1 METQRAQPA
10 PRTPGRL
17 FVGRQQE
24 MAELSALLDDAVAGR
39 GGLAL
44 LVGEPG
50 IGKTRTAEEFA
61 GLARDRGVT
70 VRWGSAFEG
79 QGTPAYWPWVEILRE
94 EASGSGAAGAE
105 PGEEGP
111 SADSLAQLLQEAG
124 ERVEAPSSLS
134 ALPPERARFRLFD
147 GVSSLLRAASRR
159 APLLIVIDDLHWA
172 DEPSLLLLEF
182 VVREIQSSPVL
193 VVGTYRAEELG
204 RQHPLSPV
212 LGRLT
217 MARRL
222 ALRGFSGD
230 EVAELI
236 EASAGSI
243 PSAALVETVHQ
254 MTEGN
259 PFFVAEV
266 VRLLAANRLEPGGDG
281 TWSVAVPQGVREVIG
296 RRLGGLSEDCNAIL
310 RVASVIGR
318 DFGAKLL
325 ARVAEVEPDEL
336 LSLLEEAGA
345 GGLVEEVPG
354 AIGHHRFSH
363 ALVRETLYAEL
374 TTIQRVRYHRRVAET
389 LEELY
394 GPASPVHLNELA
406 HHYLE
411 AAPSGDLH
419 AAVAYARMAAERAV
433 ELLAYEEAVRLYE
446 SALQALELLGGGDD
460 MRSQMLLGLG
470 DAMWR
475 SGDEAGASTAFREAV
490 EAARRAGDPELLG
503 RAALGPGSVV
513 VMLGLEVGIP
523 NEPQIALLEEALAA
537 LDGMESDLR
546 SRILARLAA
555 HLYWSAGT
563 QSRRSELAA
572 EAVELARRLDDP
584 DALAYAL
591 SARHWATWT
600 PDNLEERMTTA
611 DEVIR
616 LASRRGNRLLEGLG
630 RVYRVMDLLEA
641 GRMVEAGREAALVG
655 RIGDELRD
663 PTTQWFA
670 ALCLGMDAI
679 LEGRF
684 TDGERLAEDALR
696 LGRGAMTGDSTWATM
711 GYAMQVFCIG
721 LHRGVID
728 QVEGA
733 VRGMVHAIPNLPA
746 LQCTL
751 AQASALMGREAQA
764 RTDFEAVARDGFA
777 GVPRD
782 VTWLSALVDAAHAC
796 HLLDDR
802 DRAGVLYG
810 MLLPFADRH
819 VVIGP
824 AAAVLG
830 PVSLFLGVLA
840 TTLER
845 WEDAEVHFVHA
856 EEEDRRT
863 GNRPFEAHALLYHG
877 QMLLRRG
884 DPADRT
890 RAEELV
896 REALDIG
903 REVGMRKTV
912 DDAEGLLGAAPGSA
926 AVGPDRS
933 PVPSGMFRR
942 EGEFWTVGLGGTVAR
957 LKDAKGLRY
966 IAHLLIR
973 PGVEVHVM
981 DLVTAASGA
990 GGGARTTVSVA
1001 QDGLTAARPG
1011 DAGEVLDAR
1020 AREAYRARLEDL
1032 RSELE
1037 EAEEN
1042 NDPERAGKA
1051 RWEIDA
1057 IADQLSSA
1065 VGLGGRSRRAASPAE
1080 RARVNVRNAISAS
1093 LKVIRKHDEPLWRHL
1108 SNAIRT
1114 GTFCSYEPERPVDW
1128 SL

>member
-764 RTDFEAVARDGFA
+764 RTDRPGPGRGAVRHAAAIRRPAR
-777 GVPRD
+777 
-782 VTWLSALVDAAHAC
+782 
-796 HLLDDR
+796 R
-802 DRAGVLYG
+802 DRAGRRRPRPRLA
-810 MLLPFADRH
+810 LPGGPGHHAGTVGGRRGPLRPRRGG
-819 VVIGP
+819 GP
-824 AAAVLG
+824 ADGQPAVRGPRAAVPRPDAPAAGGPGGPDARRGARARGPRHRTGSRDAQDGGRRRGAPRGGSRFGGGRSG
-830 PVSLFLGVLA
+830 PVTGPVGDVPPGGRVL
-840 TTLER
+840 
-845 WEDAEVHFVHA
+845 
-856 EEEDRRT
+856 DRRP
-863 GNRPFEAHALLYHG
+863 GRHGRPAQGREGPPVH
-877 QMLLRRG
+877 RPPP
-884 DPADRT
+884 DPA
-890 RAEELV
+890 
-896 REALDIG
+896 G
-903 REVGMRKTV
+903 R
-912 DDAEGLLGAAPGSA
+912 
-926 AVGPDRS
+926 
-933 PVPSGMFRR
+933 
-942 EGEFWTVGLGGTVAR
+942 
-957 LKDAKGLRY
+957 
-966 IAHLLIR
+966 
-973 PGVEVHVM
+973 
-981 DLVTAASGA
+981 
-990 GGGARTTVSVA
+990 GGARHGPGHGGVGCRRGRA
-1001 QDGLTAARPG
+1001 DDGLGRPG
-1011 DAGEVLDAR
+1011 R
-1020 AREAYRARLEDL
+1020 PHRREAGRRGRGAGREGP
-1032 RSELE
+1032 RSLPRQ
-1037 EAEEN
+1037 AGG
-1042 NDPERAGKA
+1042 PSQRAG
-1051 RWEIDA
+1051 R
-1057 IADQLSSA
+1057 
-1065 VGLGGRSRRAASPAE
+1065 GRGE
-1080 RARVNVRNAISAS
+1080 
-1093 LKVIRKHDEPLWRHL
+1093 
-1108 SNAIRT
+1108 
-1114 GTFCSYEPERPVDW
+1114 
-1128 SL
+1128 